1 MRNLAGNEQQPE
13 NKKYDS
19 KSPACPQHR
28 SLPRRTCFS
37 PQSVHWGALH
47 PGRLLTA
54 ALQTV
59 DLRFVETKESH
70 QKFGAGR
77 WLGGETALFFQFAV
91 ETKLHVAG
99 ALLTPETL
107 SRLFP
112 ARASVRSCSRPFSTL
127 PRALENRRS
136 ARTHGACGN
145 TRNTHPAFP
154 ARGNTIC
161 IRSLRRC
168 LSPSA
173 HGPDI

>member
-1 MRNLAGNEQQPE
+1 MSNNPKTKNTTANLLHAHSIGA
-13 NKKYDS
+13 
-19 KSPACPQHR
+19 SPDGLVFHH
-28 SLPRRTCFS
+28 S
-37 PQSVHWGALH
+37 PSTGGALH

-59 DLRFVETKESH
+59 DLPFVETKESH
-70 QKFGAGR
+70 QKFGAVR
-77 WLGGETALFFQFAV
+77 WLGRETALFFQFEV

-136 ARTHGACGN
+136 ARTHGACAS

-161 IRSLRRC
+161 IRSLRKC

-173 HGPDI
+173 RGPDI